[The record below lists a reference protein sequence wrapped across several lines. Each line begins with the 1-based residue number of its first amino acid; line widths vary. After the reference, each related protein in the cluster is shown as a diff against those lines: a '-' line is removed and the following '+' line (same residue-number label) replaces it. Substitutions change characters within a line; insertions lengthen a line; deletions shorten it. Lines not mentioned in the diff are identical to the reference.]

1 MKKRISRDDR
11 NNTGSTH
18 PGSDKMKHV
27 WIEEFNTPWIAFG
40 GLEIDTVER
49 QAAFVMCRASGGDL
63 ELILLEFEDAGMAE
77 SFEQELELGA
87 TIYVEEDYSLE
98 AAPRELRDEYEA
110 AQLSGDKDR
119 VEAILTELW
128 EEYGI
133 DPEKDP
139 DQRATGGIRKLVVTD
154 DHFAHVVRV
163 RAQKGGSDCL
173 A

>member
-1 MKKRISRDDR
+1 
-11 NNTGSTH
+11 
-18 PGSDKMKHV
+18 
-27 WIEEFNTPWIAFG
+27 
-40 GLEIDTVER
+40 
-49 QAAFVMCRASGGDL
+49 MCRASGGDP
-63 ELILLEFEDAGMAE
+63 ELILLEFKDAGMAE

-98 AAPRELRDEYEA
+98 AAPRELREEYEA

-139 DQRATGGIRKLVVTD
+139 DQRATGGIRGLVVID
-154 DHFAHVVRV
+154 DHFAHVVGFEHKKAEATAWLER
-163 RAQKGGSDCL
+163 RGCARPHRTIQFF
-173 A
+173 

>member
-1 MKKRISRDDR
+1 MIVD
-11 NNTGSTH
+11 
-18 PGSDKMKHV
+18 PGLD
-27 WIEEFNTPWIAFG
+27 EAYF
-40 GLEIDTVER
+40 L
-49 QAAFVMCRASGGDL
+49 AADEV
-63 ELILLEFEDAGMAE
+63 

-163 RAQKGGSDCL
+163 RAQQGGSERSAGRRDNSEISRPMRRSTKRRL
-173 A
+173 TITSQAN

>member
-1 MKKRISRDDR
+1 MIVD
-11 NNTGSTH
+11 
-18 PGSDKMKHV
+18 PGLD
-27 WIEEFNTPWIAFG
+27 EAY
-40 GLEIDTVER
+40 LL
-49 QAAFVMCRASGGDL
+49 AADEV
-63 ELILLEFEDAGMAE
+63 
-77 SFEQELELGA
+77 SFEELELGA

-133 DPEKDP
+133 DTEKDP

-154 DHFAHVVRV
+154 DHFAHVVRQRYALQAARRSSSSTASS
-163 RAQKGGSDCL
+163 RADRASARARSIGHSSGPQGLGLFSCQSRPRTRGL
-173 A
+173 

>member
-1 MKKRISRDDR
+1 MIVD
-11 NNTGSTH
+11 
-18 PGSDKMKHV
+18 PGLD
-27 WIEEFNTPWIAFG
+27 EAYF
-40 GLEIDTVER
+40 L
-49 QAAFVMCRASGGDL
+49 AADEVR
-63 ELILLEFEDAGMAE
+63 
-77 SFEQELELGA
+77 FEQELELGA

-133 DPEKDP
+133 DPKKDP

-154 DHFAHVVRV
+154 DHL
-163 RAQKGGSDCL
+163 RAWLEFEHKKAEVTAWLERHGCTRPHRTIQFF
-173 A
+173 

>member
-1 MKKRISRDDR
+1 VVALKKRRIAAADARGLAMIVD
-11 NNTGSTH
+11 
-18 PGSDKMKHV
+18 PGLD
-27 WIEEFNTPWIAFG
+27 EAYF
-40 GLEIDTVER
+40 L
-49 QAAFVMCRASGGDL
+49 AADEV
-63 ELILLEFEDAGMAE
+63 

-163 RAQKGGSDCL
+163 RAQQGGSDCL

>member
-1 MKKRISRDDR
+1 MERL
-11 NNTGSTH
+11 
-18 PGSDKMKHV
+18 
-27 WIEEFNTPWIAFG
+27 WIEKFNTPWIAFDD
-40 GLEIDTVER
+40 LEIDAVER
-49 QAAFVMCRASGGDL
+49 KGAFVMCRASGGDL
-63 ELILLEFEDAGMAE
+63 ELILLEFKDAGTAE

-98 AAPRELRDEYEA
+98 AAPRELREEYEA

-139 DQRATGGIRKLVVTD
+139 DQRATAGIRKLVVID
-154 DHFAHVVRV
+154 DHFAHVIGFEQK
-163 RAQKGGSDCL
+163 RAEVTAWLERHGCARPDRTIQFF
-173 A
+173 